1 MVVESRDER
10 TLLKLRTFMDF
21 CSSLSQLSHDPKYQV
36 ATVILTDNFREI
48 CSIGYN
54 GDYRGGPNVR
64 VCLEHGQSSFLHSE
78 ENALLQ
84 LNKPL
89 ELREQLILM
98 CTHKPCTMCAKRIVN
113 SGIKKV
119 IFRDDYIDS
128 LGLTDAVF
136 KDAGVQ
142 CYGFGSLLSSKEER
156 DICLS
161 RNK

>member
-64 VCLEHGQSSFLHSE
+64 VCLEHNQSGFLHSE

-89 ELREQLILM
+89 ELRDQLILM

-119 IFRDDYIDS
+119 IYRDEYVDA
-128 LGLTDAVF
+128 LGLTDVVF
-136 KDAGVQ
+136 NDSGVQ
-142 CYGFGSLLSSKEER
+142 CYGFGSLLSSKEKR
-156 DICLS
+156 DGCLS

>member
-1 MVVESRDER
+1 MVVELQDER

-21 CSSLSQLSHDPKYQV
+21 CVSLSALSHDPKYQV

-54 GDYRGGPNVR
+54 GDYKGGPNIR
-64 VCLEHGQSSFLHSE
+64 VHLEHNQSGFLHSE

-89 ELREQLILM
+89 ELRDQLILM

-113 SGIKKV
+113 GGIRRVIYKNEYCDALGMTDEVFSTSGV
-119 IFRDDYIDS
+119 SCFSFDS
-128 LGLTDAVF
+128 LN
-136 KDAGVQ
+136 
-142 CYGFGSLLSSKEER
+142 SLKELR
-156 DICLS
+156 SLCL
-161 RNK
+161 RRL